1 MKTHPS
7 PDEVYNEVHKSHPSI
22 GRATVYRVLN
32 KLADKGEIKKVSI
45 PGAADRFDFRTD
57 DHIHMRCRCCN
68 KVFDAEF
75 DDSHKL
81 LDQIKRMLSVNNDDL
96 DGFESEGAHI
106 SFYGICKDCQNPK
119 INILETKTYN
129 KQIKGG
135 FKHEGIKGNQ
145 D

>member
-1 MKTHPS
+1 MARNTIQQNIICDTVKNMKTHPS
-7 PDEVYNEVHKSHPSI
+7 PDEVYNEVHKTHPTI

-75 DDSHKL
+75 EGSQGL
-81 LDQIKRMLSVNNDDL
+81 LSQIRNMLSSENDKL
-96 DGFESEGAHI
+96 SGFMSEGAHI
-106 SFYGICKDCQNPK
+106 SFYGICEECQNS
-119 INILETKTYN
+119 
-129 KQIKGG
+129 
-135 FKHEGIKGNQ
+135 
-145 D
+145 